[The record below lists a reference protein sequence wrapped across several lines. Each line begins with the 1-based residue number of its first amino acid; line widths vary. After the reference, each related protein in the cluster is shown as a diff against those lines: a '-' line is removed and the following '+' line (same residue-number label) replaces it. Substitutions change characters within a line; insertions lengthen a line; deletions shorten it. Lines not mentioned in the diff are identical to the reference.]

1 METYQ
6 VNSIPFNHSQL
17 YIKTNYSCSDSNQ
30 KKKVNSNLK
39 AEKEEKKKKR
49 EEKEIYYPVNLYIY
63 TLSPIAYQLLQTC
76 KQGVDVV

>member
-1 METYQ
+1 MNTPITKRMQ
-6 VNSIPFNHSQL
+6 MNRHLS
-17 YIKTNYSCSDSNQ
+17 Q
-30 KKKVNSNLK
+30 KKSAAKQTK
-39 AEKEEKKKKR
+39 EKKKKKR